1 MSPPIQFKFFRE
13 VKFQVKKFLFTIFTV
28 VLALSLCSAS
38 LAADTTPVVVEAP
51 AENTSAPAPASSG
64 WKFDHKINIVCPWG
78 EGGGADSTLRALAA
92 ALREVTGQEVSI
104 MNMTGGGGVNGASY
118 ARQLP
123 ADGYNF
129 LLGTQSLFIMDIQGG
144 MPFKFKDEFVP
155 VARLVNA
162 INIIA
167 ASRKTMEERGYN
179 NFSEFRDYVKAHP
192 FSVSVGMLTST
203 GVDGLSMRQTLEG
216 LNVLEVSYP
225 SGAGMN
231 AALAQGQIDIMITG
245 TDEIAELI
253 SAGEITPLLV
263 LSENRMKRYPS
274 VESSKEL
281 GINSVLGPERG
292 IFAKKGTPQEAIN
305 ALSAAIEK
313 AVQSESWQTFLERGG
328 YDERPGFANASEYQK
343 IEDDE
348 YKTFTNMLKPADKKE
363 DSKKAPAAPST
374 KLAIIGFVMVLVLI
388 VCLIRKIII
397 PPIAFILLPTIA
409 ALIAG
414 FDPLTVNKFAASGI
428 SKMVSTVSLFVFSI
442 SFFSLMSDQGVFDPV
457 VNFLIKKAGTNVTL
471 VLLAT
476 AAVGIIGHLDGS
488 GATTFIITITAMLPL
503 FKKLK
508 MDNRALMMIICVAI
522 GVMNVCPWGGPTI
535 RAATVLETDPNVLW
549 HRLLPVQGAMLVITF
564 LIAFLQSGIQKRRI
578 KKLGIV
584 SEDAALDETKTDEK
598 KVVVPSWLQWY
609 NFIIVIAVI
618 VVLMMGLLNPA
629 YTFMLALALTLPFN
643 IKSLKEQNAKLK
655 NYGVAAMSM
664 VVTLFA
670 AGIFTGVLSG
680 TGMLNAMASAVVT
693 VIPPELGRY
702 THFIVACF
710 AVPLIMCLGTDSFY
724 FGLLPVVVGIASQFG
739 VNPLDVACVLLVAEN
754 VGVMISPLSPA
765 MYLGLG
771 LLEIDVGEHIK
782 YSLAWIWSVSIL
794 SIVACIVL
802 GVTPL

>member
-1 MSPPIQFKFFRE
+1 MKRTA
-13 VKFQVKKFLFTIFTV
+13 VTILTAL
-28 VLALSLCSAS
+28 LALALC
-38 LAADTTPVVVEAP
+38 LPVFAEDEAP
-51 AENTSAPAPASSG
+51 AVAG
-64 WKFDHKINIVCPWG
+64 WKFDKPVTIVCPWG
-78 EGGGADSTLRALAA
+78 EGGGADSTLRALVP
-92 ALREVTGQEVSI
+92 LLKNIIGQEVLV
-104 MNMTGGGGVNGASY
+104 MNVTGGGGVNGVSFT
-118 ARQLP
+118 REKP
-123 ADGYNF
+123 ADGYTF
-129 LLGTQSLFIMDIQGG
+129 LLGTQSLYIMDVQGS

-162 INIIA
+162 INVIA
-167 ASRKTMEERGYN
+167 ASRKAMEERGYN
-179 NFSEFRDYVKAHP
+179 SFSELRNFVKSHP

-203 GVDGLSMRQTLEG
+203 GVDGISLRQAIEG
-216 LNVLEVSYP
+216 LSILEVAYP

-231 AALAQGQIDIMITG
+231 DALKAGQIDLMMTG
-245 TDEIAELI
+245 TDEIADLI
-253 SAGEITPLLV
+253 SAGDVVPLLA
-263 LSENRMKRYPS
+263 LSEKRMSRYPN
-274 VESSKEL
+274 VESAGEL
-281 GINSVLGPERG
+281 GIKSFLGPERG
-292 IFAKKGTPQEAIN
+292 IFAKKGTPAEAIE
-305 ALSAAIEK
+305 AFAK
-313 AVQSESWQTFLERGG
+313 AVGEAAQTDEWKAFLERGA
-328 YDERPGFANASEYQK
+328 YNERPGLALTSEYQQ
-343 IEDDE
+343 IIDDE
-348 YKTFTNMLKPADKKE
+348 YKTFTDMLKPAKPDDKKAAA
-363 DSKKAPAAPST
+363 KAAPSP
-374 KLAIIGFVMVLVLI
+374 KLAVIGFVMVLVLI
-388 VCLIRKIII
+388 ICLIKKIVI

-471 VLLAT
+471 VMLAT

-488 GATTFIITITAMLPL
+488 GATTFIITITAMLPM

-508 MDNRALMMIICVAI
+508 MDNRSLMLLICVAI

-535 RAATVLETDPNVLW
+535 RAATVLETDPNILW
-549 HRLLPVQGAMLVITF
+549 HRLLPVQGVMLVITF
-564 LIAFLQSGIQKRRI
+564 VVAFLLSGIQKRRI
-578 KKLGIV
+578 AKLGLTADDSV
-584 SEDAALDETKTDEK
+584 EEAKAEEK
-598 KVVVPSWLQWY
+598 KSTLPQWLQIY
-609 NFIIVIAVI
+609 NFILVVAV
-618 VVLMMGLLNPA
+618 VAALMFGSFNPA
-629 YTFMLALALTLPFN
+629 YVFMIALAISLPFN

-693 VIPPELGRY
+693 VIPPDLGRY

-739 VNPLDVACVLLVAEN
+739 VNPMDVACVLLVAEN

-765 MYLGLG
+765 AYLGLG

-782 YSLAWIWSVSIL
+782 YSLPWIWGISIL

>member
-1 MSPPIQFKFFRE
+1 MKRTA
-13 VKFQVKKFLFTIFTV
+13 VTILTAL
-28 VLALSLCSAS
+28 LALALC
-38 LAADTTPVVVEAP
+38 LPVFAADEAP
-51 AENTSAPAPASSG
+51 AVAG
-64 WKFDHKINIVCPWG
+64 WKFDKPVTIVCPWG
-78 EGGGADSTLRALAA
+78 EGGGADSTLRALVP
-92 ALREVTGQEVSI
+92 LLKNIIGQEVLV
-104 MNMTGGGGVNGASY
+104 MNVTGGGGVNGVSFT
-118 ARQLP
+118 REKP
-123 ADGYNF
+123 ADGYTF
-129 LLGTQSLFIMDIQGG
+129 LLGTQSLFIMDVQGS

-162 INIIA
+162 INVIA
-167 ASRKTMEERGYN
+167 ASRKAMEERGYN
-179 NFSEFRDYVKAHP
+179 SFSELRNFVKSHP

-203 GVDGLSMRQTLEG
+203 GVDGISLRQAIEG
-216 LNVLEVSYP
+216 LSILEVAYP

-231 AALAQGQIDIMITG
+231 DALKAGQIDLMMTG
-245 TDEIAELI
+245 TDEIADLI
-253 SAGEITPLLV
+253 SAGDVVPLLA
-263 LSENRMKRYPS
+263 LSEKRMSRYPN
-274 VESSKEL
+274 VESAGEL
-281 GINSVLGPERG
+281 GIKSFLGPERG
-292 IFAKKGTPQEAIN
+292 IFAKKGTPAEAIE
-305 ALSAAIEK
+305 AFAK
-313 AVQSESWQTFLERGG
+313 AVGEAAQTDEWKAFLERGA
-328 YDERPGFANASEYQK
+328 YNERPGLALTSEYQQ
-343 IEDDE
+343 IIDDE
-348 YKTFTNMLKPADKKE
+348 YKTFTDMLKPAKPDDKKAAA
-363 DSKKAPAAPST
+363 KAAPSP
-374 KLAIIGFVMVLVLI
+374 KLAVIGFVMVLVLI
-388 VCLIRKIII
+388 ICLIKKIVI

-471 VLLAT
+471 VMLAT

-488 GATTFIITITAMLPL
+488 GATTFIITITAMLPM

-508 MDNRALMMIICVAI
+508 MDNRSLMLLICVAI

-535 RAATVLETDPNVLW
+535 RAATVLETDPNILW

-564 LIAFLQSGIQKRRI
+564 VVAFLLSGIQKRRI
-578 KKLGIV
+578 AKLGLTADDSV
-584 SEDAALDETKTDEK
+584 EEAKAEEK
-598 KVVVPSWLQWY
+598 KSTLPQWLQIY
-609 NFIIVIAVI
+609 NFILVVAV
-618 VVLMMGLLNPA
+618 VAALMFGSFNPA
-629 YTFMLALALTLPFN
+629 YVFMIALAISLPFN

-693 VIPPELGRY
+693 VIPPDLGRY

-739 VNPLDVACVLLVAEN
+739 VNPMDVACVLLVAEN

-765 MYLGLG
+765 AYLGLG

-782 YSLAWIWSVSIL
+782 YSLPWIWGISIL

>member
-1 MSPPIQFKFFRE
+1 MKRFALA
-13 VKFQVKKFLFTIFTV
+13 LFT
-28 VLALSLCSAS
+28 VLFAVAFCASSFAADEAPSAS
-38 LAADTTPVVVEAP
+38 
-51 AENTSAPAPASSG
+51 
-64 WKFDHKINIVCPWG
+64 WKFDRKISIVCPWG
-78 EGGGADSTLRALAA
+78 EGGGADSTLRALIPLIKAA
-92 ALREVTGQEVSI
+92 TGQEVEVV
-104 MNMTGGGGVNGASY
+104 NVTGNNGVNGASY
-118 ARQLP
+118 TREQP
-123 ADGYNF
+123 ADGYTF
-129 LLGTQSLFIMDIQGG
+129 MLGTQSLLIQDVMGE
-144 MPFKFKDEFVP
+144 MKFKFLNEFVP
-155 VARLVNA
+155 VARLVHA
-162 INIIA
+162 IDVIA
-167 ASRKTMEERGYN
+167 TSRTAMEERGFKT
-179 NFSEFRDYVKAHP
+179 FSELRDYINAHP
-192 FSVSVGMLTST
+192 FSVSVGMLTRI
-203 GVDGLSMRQTLEG
+203 GVDGLSFQQATEG
-216 LNVLEVSYP
+216 LNILEVDYP
-225 SGAGMN
+225 TGAGMTE
-231 AALAQGQIDIMITG
+231 ALLRGQIDLMITG
-245 TDEIAELI
+245 TQEIEQQI
-253 SAGEITPLLV
+253 QTGEIIPLLV
-263 LSENRMKRYPS
+263 LAEKRMNRYAT

-281 GINSVLGPERG
+281 GINAFLGSERG
-292 IFAKKGTPQEAIN
+292 IFAKNGTPREAID
-305 ALSAAIEK
+305 AMRAIIADTVKTPE
-313 AVQSESWQTFLERGG
+313 WNDFLQQGG
-328 YDERPGFANASEYQK
+328 YDERPGYADAPEYQK
-343 IEDDE
+343 ALEDE
-348 YKTFTNMLKPADKKE
+348 YKSFTDMLKPAKAPA
-363 DSKKAPAAPST
+363 KKAAAAPST

-388 VCLIRKIII
+388 VCLIRKIVI
-397 PPIAFILLPTIA
+397 PPLAFILLPTIA

-476 AAVGIIGHLDGS
+476 AAVAVIGHLDGS

-508 MDNRALMMIICVAI
+508 MDNRALMLIVCVAI

-535 RAATVLETDPNVLW
+535 RAATVLETDPNNLW
-549 HRLLPVQGAMLVITF
+549 HRLLPVQAAMLAITF
-564 LIAFLQSGIQKRRI
+564 IVAFLQSGIQKRRI
-578 KKLGIV
+578 KKLGLTADDSAVEETASADNKPKV
-584 SEDAALDETKTDEK
+584 SST
-598 KVVVPSWLQWY
+598 LQWY
-609 NFIIVIAVI
+609 NFLIVVAVI
-618 VVLMMGLLNPA
+618 VVLMVGWLNPA

-643 IKSLKEQNAKLK
+643 IKSLKEQNGKLK

-693 VIPPELGRY
+693 VIPPDLGRY

-739 VNPLDVACVLLVAEN
+739 VNPMDVACVLLVAEN

-782 YSLAWIWSVSIL
+782 YSLAWIWGVSIL
-794 SIVACIVL
+794 AIVACIVL

>member
-1 MSPPIQFKFFRE
+1 MKRF
-13 VKFQVKKFLFTIFTV
+13 VLALLTAL
-28 VLALSLCSAS
+28 LALSLCVSCFAANEAS
-38 LAADTTPVVVEAP
+38 
-51 AENTSAPAPASSG
+51 PASSG
-64 WKFDHKINIVCPWG
+64 WKFDRKITIVCPWG
-78 EGGGADSTLRALAA
+78 EGGGADATLRAIVPHIKAA
-92 ALREVTGQEVSI
+92 TGQEVEVL
-104 MNMTGGGGVNGASY
+104 NVTGGNGVNGASFV
-118 ARQLP
+118 RNQP
-123 ADGYNF
+123 ADGYTF
-129 LLGTQSLFIMDIQGG
+129 LLGTQSLLIQDVVGE
-144 MPFKFKDEFVP
+144 MKFKFLSEFVP
-155 VARLVNA
+155 VARLVHA
-162 INIIA
+162 IDVIA
-167 ASRKTMEERGYN
+167 TSRTSMEERGFKT
-179 NFSEFRDYVKAHP
+179 FSELRDYIKAHP
-192 FSVSVGMLTST
+192 FSVSVGMLTRV
-203 GVDGLSMRQTLEG
+203 GVDGLSFQQATEG
-216 LNVLEVSYP
+216 LDILEVDYP
-225 SGAGMN
+225 TGGGMTE
-231 AALAQGQIDIMITG
+231 ALLRGQIDLMITG
-245 TDEIAELI
+245 TQEIEAQI
-253 SAGEITPLLV
+253 QTGEIIPMLALA
-263 LSENRMKRYPS
+263 EKRMNLYPS
-274 VESSKEL
+274 VECSKEL
-281 GINSVLGPERG
+281 GINAFLGSERG
-292 IFAKKGTPQEAIN
+292 IFAKNGTPREAID
-305 ALSAAIEK
+305 AMRGIIAEATK
-313 AVQSESWQTFLERGG
+313 TDAWRDFLQQGG
-328 YDERPGFANASEYQK
+328 YDERPGYADAPEYQK
-343 IEDDE
+343 ALEDE
-348 YKTFTNMLKPADKKE
+348 YKTFTDMLKPAKAPA
-363 DSKKAPAAPST
+363 KKAAAAPST
-374 KLAIIGFVMVLVLI
+374 KLAIIGFVMVVVLI
-388 VCLIRKIII
+388 VCLIKKIVI
-397 PPIAFILLPTIA
+397 PPLAFILLPTIA
-409 ALIAG
+409 ALVAG

-457 VNFLIKKAGTNVTL
+457 VNFLIKKAGTNVTA
-471 VLLAT
+471 VLCAT
-476 AAVGIIGHLDGS
+476 AAVAVIGHLDGS

-508 MDNRALMMIICVAI
+508 MDNRALMMLVCVAI

-564 LIAFLQSGIQKRRI
+564 VVAILQSGIQKRRI
-578 KKLGIV
+578 KKLGLTADDSAV
-584 SEDAALDETKTDEK
+584 EEAKAEDSKPKT
-598 KVVVPSWLQWY
+598 SSALQWY
-609 NFIIVIAVI
+609 NFLIVVAVI
-618 VVLMMGLLNPA
+618 VVLMVGWLNPA

-643 IKSLKEQNAKLK
+643 IKSLKEQNGKLK

-739 VNPLDVACVLLVAEN
+739 VNPMDVACVLLVAEN

-794 SIVACIVL
+794 AIVSCIVL

>member
-1 MSPPIQFKFFRE
+1 MKRTA
-13 VKFQVKKFLFTIFTV
+13 VTILTAL
-28 VLALSLCSAS
+28 LALALC
-38 LAADTTPVVVEAP
+38 LPVFAEDEAP
-51 AENTSAPAPASSG
+51 AVAG
-64 WKFDHKINIVCPWG
+64 WKFDKPVTIVCPWG
-78 EGGGADSTLRALAA
+78 EGGGADSTLRALVP
-92 ALREVTGQEVSI
+92 LLKNIIGQEVLV
-104 MNMTGGGGVNGASY
+104 MNVTGGGGVNGVSFT
-118 ARQLP
+118 REKP
-123 ADGYNF
+123 ADGYTF
-129 LLGTQSLFIMDIQGG
+129 LLGTQSLYIMDVQGS

-162 INIIA
+162 INVIA
-167 ASRKTMEERGYN
+167 ASRKAMEERGYN
-179 NFSEFRDYVKAHP
+179 SFSELRNFVKSHP

-203 GVDGLSMRQTLEG
+203 GVDGISLRQAIEG
-216 LNVLEVSYP
+216 LSILEVAYP

-231 AALAQGQIDIMITG
+231 DALKAGQIDLMMTG
-245 TDEIAELI
+245 TDEIADLI
-253 SAGEITPLLV
+253 SAGDVVPLLA
-263 LSENRMKRYPS
+263 LSEKRMSRYPN
-274 VESSKEL
+274 VESAGEL
-281 GINSVLGPERG
+281 GIKSFLGPERG
-292 IFAKKGTPQEAIN
+292 IFAKKGTPAEAIE
-305 ALSAAIEK
+305 AFAK
-313 AVQSESWQTFLERGG
+313 AVGEAAQTDEWKAFLERGA
-328 YDERPGFANASEYQK
+328 YNERPGLALTSEYQQ
-343 IEDDE
+343 IIDDE
-348 YKTFTNMLKPADKKE
+348 YKTFTDMLKPAKPDDKKAAA
-363 DSKKAPAAPST
+363 KAAPSP
-374 KLAIIGFVMVLVLI
+374 KLAVIGFVMVLVLI
-388 VCLIRKIII
+388 ICLIKKIVI

-471 VLLAT
+471 VMLAT

-488 GATTFIITITAMLPL
+488 GATTFIITITAMLPM

-508 MDNRALMMIICVAI
+508 MDNRSLMLLICVAI

-535 RAATVLETDPNVLW
+535 RAATVLETDPNILW
-549 HRLLPVQGAMLVITF
+549 HRLLPVQGTMLVITF
-564 LIAFLQSGIQKRRI
+564 VVAFLLSGIQKRRI
-578 KKLGIV
+578 AKLGLTADDSV
-584 SEDAALDETKTDEK
+584 EEAKAEEK
-598 KVVVPSWLQWY
+598 KSTLPQWLQIY
-609 NFIIVIAVI
+609 NFILVVAV
-618 VVLMMGLLNPA
+618 VAALMFGSFNPA
-629 YTFMLALALTLPFN
+629 YVFMIALAISLPFN

-693 VIPPELGRY
+693 VIPPDLGRY

-739 VNPLDVACVLLVAEN
+739 VNPMDVACVLLVAEN

-765 MYLGLG
+765 AYLGLG

-782 YSLAWIWSVSIL
+782 YSLPWIWGISIL

>member
-1 MSPPIQFKFFRE
+1 MKRFIFALLTALLAIS
-13 VKFQVKKFLFTIFTV
+13 LFTSGIF
-28 VLALSLCSAS
+28 AAEGDSSA
-38 LAADTTPVVVEAP
+38 
-51 AENTSAPAPASSG
+51 
-64 WKFDHKINIVCPWG
+64 WKFDKPITIVCPWG

-92 ALREVTGQEVSI
+92 ALKESSGIQVNVVNYTG
-104 MNMTGGGGVNGASY
+104 NGGANGAAY
-118 ARQLP
+118 THAQA
-123 ADGYNF
+123 ADGYTF
-129 LLGTQSLFIMDIQGG
+129 MIGTQSLFIMDIQGG
-144 MPFKFKDEFVP
+144 MSFKFKDEFVP

-162 INIIA
+162 INVIA

-179 NFSEFRDYVKAHP
+179 NFSELREFVKSHP
-192 FSVSVGMLTST
+192 ASITVGMLTST
-203 GVDGLSMRQTLEG
+203 GVDGISLRQAIEG
-216 LNVLEVSYP
+216 LSLLEVNYP

-231 AALAQGQIDIMITG
+231 AALKEGQIDLMMTG

-253 SAGEITPLLV
+253 SAGDITPLLV
-263 LSENRMKRYPS
+263 LSEKRMSRYPN
-274 VESSKEL
+274 VESAGEL
-281 GINSVLGPERG
+281 GIKSFLGPERG
-292 IFAKKGTPQEAIN
+292 IFAKKGTPPEAIA
-305 ALSAAIEK
+305 ALAKAIEDAAK
-313 AVQSESWQTFLERGG
+313 TQTWQTFLENGG
-328 YDERPGFANASEYQK
+328 YNDRPGFANTAEYQK
-343 IEDDE
+343 IMDDE
-348 YKTFTNMLKPADKKE
+348 YKTFTDMLKPKTPA
-363 DSKKAPAAPST
+363 KKAAAPST
-374 KLAIIGFVMVLVLI
+374 KLAVIGFVMVLILI
-388 VCLIRKIII
+388 ICLIRKIVI
-397 PPIAFILLPTIA
+397 PPVAFILLPTIA

-414 FDPLTVNKFAASGI
+414 FDPFAVNKFAASGI

-442 SFFSLMSDQGVFDPV
+442 SFFSLMSDQGVFDPI

-488 GATTFIITITAMLPL
+488 GATTFIITITAMLPM

-508 MDNRALMMIICVAI
+508 MDNRALMLLICVAI

-535 RAATVLETDPNVLW
+535 RAATVLETDPNILW

-564 LIAFLQSGIQKRRI
+564 LTAFILSGIQKRRI
-578 KKLGIV
+578 KKLGLTADD
-584 SEDAALDETKTDEK
+584 SEVETKTDEK
-598 KVVVPSWLQWY
+598 KSTVPTWLQY
-609 NFIIVIAVI
+609 FNFILVVAVIAA
-618 VVLMMGLLNPA
+618 LMFGSFNPA
-629 YTFMLALALTLPFN
+629 YVFMIALAISLPLN
-643 IKSLKEQNAKLK
+643 IKALKEQNAKLK

-693 VIPPELGRY
+693 VIPPDLGRY

-739 VNPLDVACVLLVAEN
+739 VNPQDVACVLLVAEN

-765 MYLGLG
+765 AYLGLG

-782 YSLAWIWSVSIL
+782 YSLPWIWGISIL
-794 SIVACIVL
+794 SIVICIVL

>member
-1 MSPPIQFKFFRE
+1 MKRTA
-13 VKFQVKKFLFTIFTV
+13 VTILTAL
-28 VLALSLCSAS
+28 LALALC
-38 LAADTTPVVVEAP
+38 LPVFAADEAP
-51 AENTSAPAPASSG
+51 SVAG
-64 WKFDHKINIVCPWG
+64 WKFDKPVTIVCPWG
-78 EGGGADSTLRALAA
+78 EGGGADSTLRALVP
-92 ALREVTGQEVSI
+92 LLKNIIGQEVLV
-104 MNMTGGGGVNGASY
+104 MNVTGGGGVNGVSFT
-118 ARQLP
+118 REKP
-123 ADGYNF
+123 ADGYTF
-129 LLGTQSLFIMDIQGG
+129 LLGTQSLYIMDVQGS

-162 INIIA
+162 INVIA
-167 ASRKTMEERGYN
+167 ASRKAMEERGYN
-179 NFSEFRDYVKAHP
+179 SFSELRNFVKSHP

-203 GVDGLSMRQTLEG
+203 GVDGISLKQAIEG
-216 LNVLEVSYP
+216 LSILEVAYP

-231 AALAQGQIDIMITG
+231 DALKAGQIDLMMTG
-245 TDEIAELI
+245 TDEIADLI
-253 SAGEITPLLV
+253 SAGDVVPLLA
-263 LSENRMKRYPS
+263 LSEKRMSRYPN
-274 VESSKEL
+274 VESAGEL
-281 GINSVLGPERG
+281 GIKSFLGPERG
-292 IFAKKGTPQEAIN
+292 IFAKKGTPAEAIE
-305 ALSAAIEK
+305 AFAK
-313 AVQSESWQTFLERGG
+313 AVGEAAQTDEWKAFLERGA
-328 YDERPGFANASEYQK
+328 YNERPGLALTSEYQQ
-343 IEDDE
+343 IIDDE
-348 YKTFTNMLKPADKKE
+348 YKTFTDMLKPAKPDDKKAAA
-363 DSKKAPAAPST
+363 KAAPST
-374 KLAIIGFVMVLVLI
+374 KLAVIGFVMVLVLI
-388 VCLIRKIII
+388 ICLIKKIVI

-471 VLLAT
+471 VMLAT

-488 GATTFIITITAMLPL
+488 GATTFIITITAMLPM

-508 MDNRALMMIICVAI
+508 MDNRSLMLLICVAI

-535 RAATVLETDPNVLW
+535 RAATVLETDPNILW
-549 HRLLPVQGAMLVITF
+549 HRLLPVQGVMLVVTF
-564 LIAFLQSGIQKRRI
+564 VVAFLLGGIQKRRI
-578 KKLGIV
+578 AKLGLTADDSV
-584 SEDAALDETKTDEK
+584 EEAKAEEK
-598 KVVVPSWLQWY
+598 KSTLPQWLQIY
-609 NFIIVIAVI
+609 NFIL
-618 VVLMMGLLNPA
+618 VVVVVAALMFGSFNPA
-629 YTFMLALALTLPFN
+629 YVFMIALAISLPFN

-693 VIPPELGRY
+693 VIPPDLGRY

-739 VNPLDVACVLLVAEN
+739 VNPMDVACVLLVAEN
-754 VGVMISPLSPA
+754 IGLMISPLSPA
-765 MYLGLG
+765 AYLGLG

-782 YSLAWIWSVSIL
+782 YSLPWIWCISIL

>member
-1 MSPPIQFKFFRE
+1 MKRTA
-13 VKFQVKKFLFTIFTV
+13 VTILTAL
-28 VLALSLCSAS
+28 LALALCLPAF
-38 LAADTTPVVVEAP
+38 AADEAP
-51 AENTSAPAPASSG
+51 AVAG
-64 WKFDHKINIVCPWG
+64 WKFDKPVTIVCPWG
-78 EGGGADSTLRALAA
+78 EGGGADSTLRALVP
-92 ALREVTGQEVSI
+92 LLKNIIGQEVLV
-104 MNMTGGGGVNGASY
+104 MNVTGGGGVNGVSFT
-118 ARQLP
+118 REKP
-123 ADGYNF
+123 ADGYTF
-129 LLGTQSLFIMDIQGG
+129 LLGTQSLFIMDVQGS

-162 INIIA
+162 INVIA
-167 ASRKTMEERGYN
+167 ASRKAMEERGYN
-179 NFSEFRDYVKAHP
+179 SFSELRNFVKSHP

-203 GVDGLSMRQTLEG
+203 GVDGISLRQAIEG
-216 LNVLEVSYP
+216 LSILEVAYP

-231 AALAQGQIDIMITG
+231 DALKAGQIDLMMTG
-245 TDEIAELI
+245 TDEIADLI
-253 SAGEITPLLV
+253 SAGDIVPLLA
-263 LSENRMKRYPS
+263 LSEKRMSRYPN
-274 VESSKEL
+274 VESAGEL
-281 GINSVLGPERG
+281 GIKSFLGPERG
-292 IFAKKGTPQEAIN
+292 IFAKKGTPAEAIE
-305 ALSAAIEK
+305 AFAK
-313 AVQSESWQTFLERGG
+313 AVGEAAQTDEWKAFLERGA
-328 YDERPGFANASEYQK
+328 YNERPGLALTSEYQQ
-343 IEDDE
+343 IIDDE
-348 YKTFTNMLKPADKKE
+348 YKTFTDMLKPAKPDDKKAAA
-363 DSKKAPAAPST
+363 KAAPSP
-374 KLAIIGFVMVLVLI
+374 KLAVIGFVMVLVLI
-388 VCLIRKIII
+388 ICLIKKIVI

-471 VLLAT
+471 VMLAT

-488 GATTFIITITAMLPL
+488 GATTFIITITAMLPM

-508 MDNRALMMIICVAI
+508 MDNRSLMLLICVAI

-535 RAATVLETDPNVLW
+535 RAATVLETDPNILW
-549 HRLLPVQGAMLVITF
+549 HRLLPVQGTMLVITF
-564 LIAFLQSGIQKRRI
+564 VVAFLLSGIQKRRI
-578 KKLGIV
+578 AKLGLTADDSV
-584 SEDAALDETKTDEK
+584 EEAKAEEK
-598 KVVVPSWLQWY
+598 KSTLPQWLQIY
-609 NFIIVIAVI
+609 NFILVVAV
-618 VVLMMGLLNPA
+618 VAALMFGSFNPA
-629 YTFMLALALTLPFN
+629 YVFMIALAISLPFN

-693 VIPPELGRY
+693 VIPPDLGRY

-739 VNPLDVACVLLVAEN
+739 VNPMDVACVLLVAEN

-765 MYLGLG
+765 AYLGLG

-782 YSLAWIWSVSIL
+782 YSLPWIWGISIL

>member
-1 MSPPIQFKFFRE
+1 MIIAMRPLIRYNILIH
-13 VKFQVKKFLFTIFTV
+13 KKFYEEETPLKRFAFVVLTALFTLSIFG
-28 VLALSLCSAS
+28 ACF
-38 LAADTTPVVVEAP
+38 AADEA
-51 AENTSAPAPASSG
+51 TPASSA
-64 WKFDHKINIVCPWG
+64 WKFDRKIIIVCPWG
-78 EGGGADSTLRALAA
+78 EGGGADSTLRALVPLLKEA
-92 ALREVTGQEVSI
+92 TGQEIEVANI
-104 MNMTGGGGVNGASY
+104 TGGGGVNGASFT
-118 ARQLP
+118 RGRE
-123 ADGYNF
+123 ADGYTF
-129 LLGTQSLFIMDIQGG
+129 MLGTQSLFAMDVQGA
-144 MPFKFKDEFVP
+144 MPFKFRDEFVP

-167 ASRKTMEERGYN
+167 ASRKAMEERGYT
-179 NFSEFRDYVKAHP
+179 NFTELRDFVKSHP

-203 GVDGLSMRQTLEG
+203 GIDGISMRQALEG

-231 AALAQGQIDIMITG
+231 DALKAGQIDLMITG
-245 TDEIAELI
+245 TDEIEDLI
-253 SAGEITPLLV
+253 ATGDIVPLLV
-263 LSENRMKRYPS
+263 LSRNPMRRYPNVQAS
-274 VESSKEL
+274 GEI
-281 GINSVLGPERG
+281 GINAFLGPERG
-292 IFAKKGTPQEAIN
+292 IFAKKGTPQPAID
-305 ALSAAIEK
+305 AMAKAIEEATK
-313 AVQSESWQTFLERGG
+313 TEAWREFLIRGG
-328 YDERPGFANASEYQK
+328 YDERPGFASTEEYQK
-343 IEDDE
+343 IMADE
-348 YKTFTNMLKPADKKE
+348 YKTFTDMLKPAAK
-363 DSKKAPAAPST
+363 DSKAAKSAAKPSP
-374 KLAIIGFVMVLVLI
+374 KLATIGFLMVLVLI
-388 VCLIRKIII
+388 ICLIKKIVI

-414 FDPLTVNKFAASGI
+414 FDPLVINKFAASGI

-476 AAVGIIGHLDGS
+476 AAVAVIGHLDGS

-508 MDNRALMMIICVAI
+508 MDNRALMMLVCVAI

-535 RAATVLETDPNVLW
+535 RAATVLETDPNILW
-549 HRLLPVQGAMLVITF
+549 HRLLPVQGFMLVVTF
-564 LIAFLQSGIQKRRI
+564 VVAFLQSGIQKRRI
-578 KKLGIV
+578 KKLGLTADDSAVEDTAAEVKDDKPKV
-584 SEDAALDETKTDEK
+584 STALQYWNFL
-598 KVVVPSWLQWY
+598 VVVA
-609 NFIIVIAVI
+609 VIA
-618 VVLMMGLLNPA
+618 VLMMGLLNPA

-643 IKSLKEQNAKLK
+643 IKSLKEQNGKLK

-693 VIPPELGRY
+693 VIPPDLGRY

-739 VNPLDVACVLLVAEN
+739 VNPMDVACVLLVAEN

-782 YSLAWIWSVSIL
+782 YSLAWIWGVSIL
-794 SIVACIVL
+794 AIAACIVL

>member
-1 MSPPIQFKFFRE
+1 MKRTA
-13 VKFQVKKFLFTIFTV
+13 VTILTAL
-28 VLALSLCSAS
+28 LALALC
-38 LAADTTPVVVEAP
+38 LPVFAADEAP
-51 AENTSAPAPASSG
+51 SVAG
-64 WKFDHKINIVCPWG
+64 WKFDKPVTIVCPWG
-78 EGGGADSTLRALAA
+78 EGGGADSTLRALVP
-92 ALREVTGQEVSI
+92 LLKNIIGQEVLV
-104 MNMTGGGGVNGASY
+104 MNVTGGGGVNGVSFT
-118 ARQLP
+118 REKP
-123 ADGYNF
+123 ADGYTF
-129 LLGTQSLFIMDIQGG
+129 LLGTQSLFIMDVQGS

-162 INIIA
+162 INVIA
-167 ASRKTMEERGYN
+167 ASRKAMEERGYN
-179 NFSEFRDYVKAHP
+179 SFSELRNFVKSHP

-203 GVDGLSMRQTLEG
+203 GVDGISLRQAIEG
-216 LNVLEVSYP
+216 LSILEVAYP

-231 AALAQGQIDIMITG
+231 DALKAGQIDLMMTG
-245 TDEIAELI
+245 TDEIADLI
-253 SAGEITPLLV
+253 SAGDVVPLLA
-263 LSENRMKRYPS
+263 LSEKRMSRYPN
-274 VESSKEL
+274 VESAGEL
-281 GINSVLGPERG
+281 GIKSFLGPERG
-292 IFAKKGTPQEAIN
+292 IFAKKGTPAEAIE
-305 ALSAAIEK
+305 AFAK
-313 AVQSESWQTFLERGG
+313 AVGEAAQTDEWKAFLERGA
-328 YDERPGFANASEYQK
+328 YNERPGLALTSEYQQ
-343 IEDDE
+343 IIDDE
-348 YKTFTNMLKPADKKE
+348 YKTFTDMLKPAKPDDKKAAA
-363 DSKKAPAAPST
+363 KAAPSP
-374 KLAIIGFVMVLVLI
+374 KLAVIGFVMVLVLI
-388 VCLIRKIII
+388 ICLIKKIVI

-471 VLLAT
+471 VMLAT

-488 GATTFIITITAMLPL
+488 GATTFIITITAMLPM

-508 MDNRALMMIICVAI
+508 MDNRSLMLLICVAI

-535 RAATVLETDPNVLW
+535 RAATVLETDPNILW

-564 LIAFLQSGIQKRRI
+564 VVAFLLSGIQKRRI
-578 KKLGIV
+578 AKLGLTADDSV
-584 SEDAALDETKTDEK
+584 EEAKAEEK
-598 KVVVPSWLQWY
+598 KSTLPQWLQIY
-609 NFIIVIAVI
+609 NFILVVAV
-618 VVLMMGLLNPA
+618 VAALMFGSFNPA
-629 YTFMLALALTLPFN
+629 YVFMIALAISLPFN
-643 IKSLKEQNAKLK
+643 IKSLKEQNSKLK

-693 VIPPELGRY
+693 VIPPDLGRY

-739 VNPLDVACVLLVAEN
+739 VNPMDVACVLLVAEN

-765 MYLGLG
+765 AYLGLG

-782 YSLAWIWSVSIL
+782 YSLPWIWGISIL

>member
-1 MSPPIQFKFFRE
+1 MKRLAF
-13 VKFQVKKFLFTIFTV
+13 VLLTALF
-28 VLALSLCSAS
+28 ALSLFGACF
-38 LAADTTPVVVEAP
+38 AADEASPAPNPP
-51 AENTSAPAPASSG
+51 AESSG
-64 WKFDHKINIVCPWG
+64 WKFDRKVIIVCPWG
-78 EGGGADSTLRALAA
+78 EGGGADSTLRALVPLLKDAI
-92 ALREVTGQEVSI
+92 GQEVEVVNI
-104 MNMTGGGGVNGASY
+104 TGGGGVNGASFT
-118 ARQLP
+118 REKP
-123 ADGYNF
+123 ADGYTF
-129 LLGTQSLFIMDIQGG
+129 MLGTQSLFAMDVQGA

-167 ASRKTMEERGYN
+167 ASRKAMEERGYT
-179 NFSEFRDYVKAHP
+179 NFSEMRDFVKSHP
-192 FSVSVGMLTST
+192 FSISVGMLTST
-203 GVDGLSMRQTLEG
+203 GVDGISMRQALEG

-225 SGAGMN
+225 NGASMN
-231 AALAQGQIDIMITG
+231 DALKAGQIDLMITG
-245 TDEIAELI
+245 IDEIEDLVA
-253 SAGEITPLLV
+253 AGDVAPLLV
-263 LSENRMKRYPS
+263 LSRNPMRRYPNVQAS
-274 VESSKEL
+274 GEI
-281 GINSVLGPERG
+281 GINAFLGPERG
-292 IFAKKGTPQEAIN
+292 IFAKKGTPQGAID
-305 ALSAAIEK
+305 AMAKAIES
-313 AVQSESWQTFLERGG
+313 ATQTEAWKEFLIHGA
-328 YDERPGFANASEYQK
+328 YDERPGFASTAEYQK
-343 IEDDE
+343 IMNDE
-348 YKTFTNMLKPADKKE
+348 YKTFTDMLKPAKA
-363 DSKKAPAAPST
+363 DSKKAAPKAAPSP
-374 KLAIIGFVMVLVLI
+374 KLAVIGFVMVLVLI
-388 VCLIRKIII
+388 ICLIKKIVI

-409 ALIAG
+409 ALVAG
-414 FDPLTVNKFAASGI
+414 FDPLVINKFAASGI

-476 AAVGIIGHLDGS
+476 AAVAVIGHLDGS

-503 FKKLK
+503 FRKLK
-508 MDNRALMMIICVAI
+508 MDNRALMMLVCVAI

-535 RAATVLETDPNVLW
+535 RAATVLETDPNILW
-549 HRLLPVQGAMLVITF
+549 HRLLPVQGAMLVLTF
-564 LIAFLQSGIQKRRI
+564 AVAFLQSGIQKRRI
-578 KKLGIV
+578 KKLGLKADDTVVEEAAAVADNKPKV
-584 SEDAALDETKTDEK
+584 STA
-598 KVVVPSWLQWY
+598 LQWY
-609 NFIIVIAVI
+609 NFLIVVAVI
-618 VVLMMGLLNPA
+618 VILMMGLLNPA

-643 IKSLKEQNAKLK
+643 IKSLKEQNGKLK

-693 VIPPELGRY
+693 VIPPDLGRY

-739 VNPLDVACVLLVAEN
+739 VNPMDVACVLLVAEN

-782 YSLAWIWSVSIL
+782 YSLAWIWGVSL
-794 SIVACIVL
+794 LAIVACIVL

>member
-1 MSPPIQFKFFRE
+1 MKRLSLS
-13 VKFQVKKFLFTIFTV
+13 LFTV
-28 VLALSLCSAS
+28 LLALSLCTAS
-38 LAADTTPVVVEAP
+38 FAADESP
-51 AENTSAPAPASSG
+51 AVGADPSPAPSG
-64 WKFDHKINIVCPWG
+64 WKFDRPIRIICPWG
-78 EGGGADSTLRALAA
+78 EGGGADATLRAIVPVIEKATGQKV
-92 ALREVTGQEVSI
+92 EVVNVTGG
-104 MNMTGGGGVNGASY
+104 NGVNGASFT
-118 ARQLP
+118 REQP
-123 ADGYNF
+123 ADGYTF
-129 LLGTQSLFIMDIQGG
+129 MLGTQSLLIQDIVGE
-144 MPFKFKDEFVP
+144 MKFKFLDEFVP
-155 VARLVNA
+155 VARLVHA
-162 INIIA
+162 IDVIA
-167 ASRKTMEERGYN
+167 TSRAAMEERGFKT
-179 NFSEFRDYVKAHP
+179 FSELRDYIKAHP
-192 FSVSVGMLTST
+192 FSVSVGMITRI
-203 GVDGLSMRQTLEG
+203 GVDGLSFQQATEG
-216 LNVLEVSYP
+216 LNILEVDYP
-225 SGAGMN
+225 TGGGMTE
-231 AALAQGQIDIMITG
+231 ALLRGQIDLMVTG
-245 TDEIAELI
+245 TQEIEEQI
-253 SAGEITPLLV
+253 SAGEIIPMLV
-263 LSENRMKRYPS
+263 LAEKRMNRYPS
-274 VESSKEL
+274 VECSKEL
-281 GINSVLGPERG
+281 GINAFLGSERG
-292 IFAKKGTPQEAIN
+292 IFAKKGTPQEAID
-305 ALSAAIEK
+305 ALGAIIAEGVK
-313 AVQSESWQTFLERGG
+313 TSEWNDFLQQGG
-328 YDERPGFANASEYQK
+328 YDERPGYAPAEEYQK
-343 IEDDE
+343 ALSDE
-348 YKTFTNMLKPADKKE
+348 YKSFTDMLKPAPAAKDKKA
-363 DSKKAPAAPST
+363 APKAAPSP

-388 VCLIRKIII
+388 ICLIKKIVI

-414 FDPLTVNKFAASGI
+414 FDPLVVNKFAASGI

-442 SFFSLMSDQGVFDPV
+442 SFFSLMSDQGVFDPI

-476 AAVGIIGHLDGS
+476 AAVAVIGHLDGS

-508 MDNRALMMIICVAI
+508 MDNRALMMLVCVAI

-535 RAATVLETDPNVLW
+535 RAATVLETDPNILW

-564 LIAFLQSGIQKRRI
+564 AVALLQSGIQKRRI
-578 KKLGIV
+578 KKLGLTADDTIAEEKAEAEKAAKV
-584 SEDAALDETKTDEK
+584 STA
-598 KVVVPSWLQWY
+598 LQWY
-609 NFIIVIAVI
+609 NFLIVVAVI

-643 IKSLKEQNAKLK
+643 IKSLKEQNGRLK

-693 VIPPELGRY
+693 IIPPDLGRY

-739 VNPLDVACVLLVAEN
+739 VNPMDVACVLLVAEN

-782 YSLAWIWSVSIL
+782 YSLAWIWGVSIL
-794 SIVACIVL
+794 AIVACIVL

>member
-1 MSPPIQFKFFRE
+1 MSCFAANE
-13 VKFQVKKFLFTIFTV
+13 
-28 VLALSLCSAS
+28 AS
-38 LAADTTPVVVEAP
+38 
-51 AENTSAPAPASSG
+51 PASSG
-64 WKFDHKINIVCPWG
+64 WKFDRKITIVCPWG
-78 EGGGADSTLRALAA
+78 EGGGADATLRAIVPHIKAA
-92 ALREVTGQEVSI
+92 TGQEVEVL
-104 MNMTGGGGVNGASY
+104 NVTGGNGVNGASFV
-118 ARQLP
+118 RNQP
-123 ADGYNF
+123 ADGYTF
-129 LLGTQSLFIMDIQGG
+129 LLGTQSLLIQDVVGE
-144 MPFKFKDEFVP
+144 MKFKFLSEFVP
-155 VARLVNA
+155 VARLVHA
-162 INIIA
+162 IDVIA
-167 ASRKTMEERGYN
+167 TSRTSMEERGFKT
-179 NFSEFRDYVKAHP
+179 FSELRDYIKAHP
-192 FSVSVGMLTST
+192 FSVSVGMLTRV
-203 GVDGLSMRQTLEG
+203 GVDGLSFQQATEG
-216 LNVLEVSYP
+216 LDILEVDYP
-225 SGAGMN
+225 TGGGMTE
-231 AALAQGQIDIMITG
+231 ALLRGQIDLMITG
-245 TDEIAELI
+245 TQEIEAQI
-253 SAGEITPLLV
+253 QTGEIIPMLALA
-263 LSENRMKRYPS
+263 EKRMNRYPT
-274 VESSKEL
+274 VECSKEL
-281 GINSVLGPERG
+281 GINAFLGSERG
-292 IFAKKGTPQEAIN
+292 IFAKNGTPREAID
-305 ALSAAIEK
+305 AMRAIIAEATK
-313 AVQSESWQTFLERGG
+313 TDAWRDFLQQGG
-328 YDERPGFANASEYQK
+328 YDERPGYADAPEYQK
-343 IEDDE
+343 ALEDE
-348 YKTFTNMLKPADKKE
+348 YKTFTDMLKPAKAPA
-363 DSKKAPAAPST
+363 KKAAAAPST
-374 KLAIIGFVMVLVLI
+374 KLAIIGFVMVVVLI
-388 VCLIRKIII
+388 VCLIKKIVI
-397 PPIAFILLPTIA
+397 PPLAFILLPTIA
-409 ALIAG
+409 ALVAG

-457 VNFLIKKAGTNVTL
+457 VNFLIKKAGTNVTA
-471 VLLAT
+471 VLCAT
-476 AAVGIIGHLDGS
+476 AAVAVIGHLDGS

-508 MDNRALMMIICVAI
+508 MDNRALMMLVCVAI

-564 LIAFLQSGIQKRRI
+564 VVAILQSGIQKRRI
-578 KKLGIV
+578 KKLGLTADDSAV
-584 SEDAALDETKTDEK
+584 EEAKAEDSKPKT
-598 KVVVPSWLQWY
+598 SSALQWY
-609 NFIIVIAVI
+609 NFLIVVAVI
-618 VVLMMGLLNPA
+618 VVLMVGWLNPA

-643 IKSLKEQNAKLK
+643 IKSLKEQNGKLK

-739 VNPLDVACVLLVAEN
+739 VNPMDVACVLLVAEN

-794 SIVACIVL
+794 AIVSCIVL

>member
-1 MSPPIQFKFFRE
+1 M
-13 VKFQVKKFLFTIFTV
+13 KKFLFTVLTFI
-28 VLALSLCSAS
+28 LALSLCSAS
-38 LAADTTPVVVEAP
+38 LAADTAPVVVEAP
-51 AENTSAPAPASSG
+51 AENAAPAPAASG
-64 WKFDHKINIVCPWG
+64 WKFDKPITIVCPWG
-78 EGGGADSTLRALAA
+78 EGGGADATLRAIVPLIRKATGQPV
-92 ALREVTGQEVSI
+92 EVMNVTGG
-104 MNMTGGGGVNGASY
+104 NGVNGASY
-118 ARQLP
+118 TRQLP
-123 ADGYNF
+123 ADGYTF
-129 LLGTQSLFIMDIQGG
+129 MLGTQSLLIQEILGV
-144 MPFKFKDEFVP
+144 MPFKFNDEFVP
-155 VARLVNA
+155 VARLVHA
-162 INIIA
+162 IDVIA
-167 ASRKTMEERGYN
+167 TSRRAMEERGFGT
-179 NFSEFRDYVKAHP
+179 FSELREYIKAHP
-192 FSVSVGMLTST
+192 FSISVGMLTRV
-203 GVDGLSMRQTLEG
+203 GVDGLSFQQATEG
-216 LNVLEVSYP
+216 LNILEVDYP
-225 SGAGMN
+225 TGAGMT
-231 AALAQGQIDIMITG
+231 AALKAGQIDLMVTG
-245 TDEIAELI
+245 TQEIEAEI
-253 SAGEITPLLV
+253 QAGEIIPILV
-263 LSENRMKRYPS
+263 LAEKRMNRYPN

-281 GINSVLGPERG
+281 GINAFLGSERG
-292 IFAKKGTPQEAIN
+292 IFAKKGTPQEAID
-305 ALSAAIEK
+305 ALGAIIAE
-313 AVQSESWQTFLERGG
+313 AVKTTEWNDFLQQGG
-328 YDERPGFANASEYQK
+328 YDERPGFADKNEYTQALVK
-343 IEDDE
+343 E
-348 YKTFTNMLKPADKKE
+348 YKEFTEMLKPADKKA
-363 DSKKAPAAPST
+363 DAKKAPAAPST
-374 KLAIIGFVMVLVLI
+374 KLAVIGFVMVLVLI
-388 VCLIRKIII
+388 ICLIKKIII

-414 FDPLTVNKFAASGI
+414 FDPLVVNKFAASGI

-476 AAVGIIGHLDGS
+476 AAVGVIGHLDGS

-535 RAATVLETDPNVLW
+535 RAATVLETDPNLLW
-549 HRLLPVQGAMLVITF
+549 HRLLPVQGAMLAITF
-564 LIAFLQSGIQKRRI
+564 AIAFIMSGIQKRRI
-578 KKLGIV
+578 KKLGLTADDSAIEEAKEEAKGPKV
-584 SEDAALDETKTDEK
+584 STL
-598 KVVVPSWLQWY
+598 LQWY
-609 NFIIVIAVI
+609 NFLIVVAVIA
-618 VVLMMGLLNPA
+618 VLMMGLLNPA

-643 IKSLKEQNAKLK
+643 IKSLKEQNGKLK

-693 VIPPELGRY
+693 VIPPDLGRY

-739 VNPLDVACVLLVAEN
+739 VNPMDVACVLLVAEN

-782 YSLAWIWSVSIL
+782 YSLAWIWGVSL
-794 SIVACIVL
+794 LAIVACIVL

>member
-1 MSPPIQFKFFRE
+1 M
-13 VKFQVKKFLFTIFTV
+13 KKFLFTVLTFI
-28 VLALSLCSAS
+28 LALSLCSAS
-38 LAADTTPVVVEAP
+38 LAADTAPVVVEAP
-51 AENTSAPAPASSG
+51 AENAAPAPASSG
-64 WKFDHKINIVCPWG
+64 WKFDKPITIVCPWG
-78 EGGGADSTLRALAA
+78 EGGGADATLRAIVPLIKKATGQPV
-92 ALREVTGQEVSI
+92 EVMNVTGG
-104 MNMTGGGGVNGASY
+104 NGVNGASY
-118 ARQLP
+118 TRQLP
-123 ADGYNF
+123 ADGYTF
-129 LLGTQSLFIMDIQGG
+129 MLGTQSLLIQEILGV
-144 MPFKFKDEFVP
+144 MPFKFNDEFVP
-155 VARLVNA
+155 VARLVHA
-162 INIIA
+162 IDVIA
-167 ASRKTMEERGYN
+167 TSRRAMEERGFGT
-179 NFSEFRDYVKAHP
+179 FSELREYIKAHP
-192 FSVSVGMLTST
+192 FSISVGMLTRV
-203 GVDGLSMRQTLEG
+203 GVDGLSFQQATEG
-216 LNVLEVSYP
+216 LNILEVDYP
-225 SGAGMN
+225 TGAGMT
-231 AALAQGQIDIMITG
+231 AALKAGQIDLMVTG
-245 TDEIAELI
+245 TQEIEAEI
-253 SAGEITPLLV
+253 QAGEIIPILV
-263 LSENRMKRYPS
+263 LAEKRMNRYPN

-281 GINSVLGPERG
+281 GINAFLGSERG
-292 IFAKKGTPQEAIN
+292 IFAKKGTPQEAID
-305 ALSAAIEK
+305 ALGAIIAE
-313 AVQSESWQTFLERGG
+313 AVKTTEWNDFLQQGG
-328 YDERPGFANASEYQK
+328 YDERPGFADKNEYTQALVK
-343 IEDDE
+343 E
-348 YKTFTNMLKPADKKE
+348 YKEFTEMLKPADKKA
-363 DSKKAPAAPST
+363 DAKKAPAAPST
-374 KLAIIGFVMVLVLI
+374 KLAVIGFVMVLVLI
-388 VCLIRKIII
+388 ICLIKKIII

-414 FDPLTVNKFAASGI
+414 FDPLVVNKFAASGI

-476 AAVGIIGHLDGS
+476 AAVGVIGHLDGS

-535 RAATVLETDPNVLW
+535 RAATVLETDPNILW
-549 HRLLPVQGAMLVITF
+549 HRLLPVQGAMLAITF
-564 LIAFLQSGIQKRRI
+564 AIAFIMSGIQKRRI
-578 KKLGIV
+578 KKLGLTADDSAVEEAKEEAKGPKV
-584 SEDAALDETKTDEK
+584 STL
-598 KVVVPSWLQWY
+598 LQWY
-609 NFIIVIAVI
+609 NFLIVVAVIA
-618 VVLMMGLLNPA
+618 VLMMGLLNPA

-643 IKSLKEQNAKLK
+643 IKSLKEQNGKLK

-693 VIPPELGRY
+693 IIPPDLGRY

-739 VNPLDVACVLLVAEN
+739 VNPMDVACVLLVAEN

-782 YSLAWIWSVSIL
+782 YSLAWIWGVSL
-794 SIVACIVL
+794 LAIVACIVL

>member
-1 MSPPIQFKFFRE
+1 M
-13 VKFQVKKFLFTIFTV
+13 KKFLYALLIA
-28 VLALSLCSAS
+28 VLCVSPVM
-38 LAADTTPVVVEAP
+38 AADFTFTKPI
-51 AENTSAPAPASSG
+51 T
-64 WKFDHKINIVCPWG
+64 IVCPWG

-92 ALREVTGQEVSI
+92 GLRQVTGQEVII
-104 MNMTGGGGVNGASY
+104 MNVTGAGGVNGASFVKE
-118 ARQLP
+118 RD
-123 ADGYNF
+123 ADGYTYM
-129 LLGTQSLFIMDIQGG
+129 LGTQSFLAMEAAGQTKLKLLD
-144 MPFKFKDEFVP
+144 DFVP

-179 NFSEFRDYVKAHP
+179 NFSELREFVKSHP
-192 FSVSVGMLTST
+192 SSISVGMLTST
-203 GVDGLSMRQTLEG
+203 GIDGISLRQAIEG
-216 LNVLEVSYP
+216 LNLLEVNYP
-225 SGAGMN
+225 TGAGMN
-231 AALAQGQIDIMITG
+231 LALKEGQIDLMITG
-245 TDEIAELI
+245 TDEIQDLI
-253 SAGEITPLLV
+253 ATGEIVPLLV
-263 LSENRMKRYPS
+263 EAAG
-274 VESSKEL
+274 EL
-281 GINSVLGPERG
+281 GIKSFLGPERG
-292 IFAKKGTPQEAIN
+292 IFAKKGTPQEAVN
-305 ALSAAIEK
+305 ALEAAIEK
-313 AVQSESWQTFLERGG
+313 AVNTPEWKEFSEKGA
-328 YDERPGFANASEYQK
+328 YDERPGFAKA
-343 IEDDE
+343 DE
-348 YKTFTNMLKPADKKE
+348 YSKVLAEEHKTFTDMLKPKDTKKA
-363 DSKKAPAAPST
+363 KAPAQPST
-374 KLAIIGFVMVLVLI
+374 KLAIIGFVMVLILI
-388 VCLIRKIII
+388 ICLIRKIVI

-414 FDPLTVNKFAASGI
+414 FDPLAVNKFAASGI

-442 SFFSLMSDQGVFDPV
+442 SFFSLMSEQGVFDPI

-488 GATTFIITITAMLPL
+488 GATTFIITITAMLPM

-508 MDNRALMMIICVAI
+508 MDNRALMLLICVAI

-535 RAATVLETDPNVLW
+535 RAATVLETDPNILW

-564 LIAFLQSGIQKRRI
+564 VTAFILSGIQKRRI
-578 KKLGIV
+578 KKLGLTAEEGEV
-584 SEDAALDETKTDEK
+584 ANAEEK
-598 KVVVPSWLQWY
+598 KSTLPQWLQIY
-609 NFIIVIAVI
+609 NFILVVAV
-618 VVLMMGLLNPA
+618 VAALMFGSFNPA
-629 YTFMLALALTLPFN
+629 YVFMIALAISLPLN

-693 VIPPELGRY
+693 VIPPDLGRY

-739 VNPLDVACVLLVAEN
+739 VNPMDVACVLLVAEN

-765 MYLGLG
+765 AYLGLG

-782 YSLAWIWSVSIL
+782 YSLPWIWGISIL

>member
-1 MSPPIQFKFFRE
+1 MKRF
-13 VKFQVKKFLFTIFTV
+13 VY
-28 VLALSLCSAS
+28 VLITMLLAISLCASAVC
-38 LAADTTPVVVEAP
+38 AADVEASVEP
-51 AENTSAPAPASSG
+51 EATG
-64 WKFDHKINIVCPWG
+64 FKFDHKIVIVCPWG
-78 EGGGADSTLRALAA
+78 EGGGADSTLRALVP
-92 ALREVTGQEVSI
+92 LLEGELGQKIEVMNVTG
-104 MNMTGGGGVNGASY
+104 NNGVNGASY
-118 ARQLP
+118 TREQP
-123 ADGYNF
+123 ADGYTF
-129 LLGTQSLFIMDIQGG
+129 MLGTQSLLIQDIMGA
-144 MPFKFKDEFVP
+144 MPYKFNDEFVP

-162 INIIA
+162 INVIA
-167 ASRKTMEERGYN
+167 ASRRAMEERGYS
-179 NFSEFRDYVKAHP
+179 NFSQLREFVKSHP
-192 FSVSVGMLTST
+192 YSVSVGMLTST
-203 GVDGLSMRQTLEG
+203 GVDGLSLRKAIEG
-216 LNVLEVSYP
+216 MSLLEVNYP

-231 AALAQGQIDIMITG
+231 LALKEGQIDLMVTG
-245 TDEIAELI
+245 TDEISDLI
-253 SAGEITPLLV
+253 AAGEITPLLA
-263 LSENRMKRYPS
+263 LSEKRMSSYPN
-274 VESSKEL
+274 VEAAGEL
-281 GINSVLGPERG
+281 GIDSVIGPERG
-292 IFAKKGTPQEAIN
+292 IFAKKGTPQEAID
-305 ALSAAIEK
+305 AMEAAIAKIAMTEEWK
-313 AVQSESWQTFLERGG
+313 AFLQKGG
-328 YDERPGFANASEYQK
+328 YDERPGFANKTEYTETL
-343 IEDDE
+343 ITE
-348 YKTFTNMLKPADKKE
+348 YKTFKDLLKPEKAPA
-363 DSKKAPAAPST
+363 KKAAAAPST
-374 KLAIIGFVMVLVLI
+374 KLAVIGFVMVLILI
-388 VCLIRKIII
+388 VCLIKKIVI

-409 ALIAG
+409 ALVAG
-414 FDPLTVNKFAASGI
+414 FDPLVVNKFAASGI

-442 SFFSLMSDQGVFDPV
+442 SFFSLMSDQGVFDPI
-457 VNFLIKKAGTNVTL
+457 VNFLIKKAGTSVTL

-488 GATTFIITITAMLPL
+488 GATTFIITITAMLPM

-508 MDNRALMMIICVAI
+508 MDNRALMLLVCVAI

-564 LIAFLQSGIQKRRI
+564 VVAFLLSGIQKRRI
-578 KKLGIV
+578 KKLGLTV
-584 SEDAALDETKTDEK
+584 DATTDEAKTDAASS
-598 KVVVPSWLQWY
+598 KVSSKLQIY
-609 NFIIVIAVI
+609 NFVI
-618 VVLMMGLLNPA
+618 VVAVIAALMFGSFNPA
-629 YTFMLALALTLPFN
+629 YVFMLALAITLPFN

-693 VIPPELGRY
+693 VIPPDLGRY

-739 VNPLDVACVLLVAEN
+739 VNPMDVACVMLVAEN

-782 YSLAWIWSVSIL
+782 YSLPWIWCISIL